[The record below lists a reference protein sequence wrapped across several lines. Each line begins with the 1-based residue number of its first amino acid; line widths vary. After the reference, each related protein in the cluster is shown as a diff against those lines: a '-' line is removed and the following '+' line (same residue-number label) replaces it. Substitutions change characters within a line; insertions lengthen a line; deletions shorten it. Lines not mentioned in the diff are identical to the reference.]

1 MMTSPEENKI
11 TLMLVDDH
19 LIVRDG
25 IKALLTGVE
34 RFEVIG
40 EADSASHF
48 FALLKSRVP
57 DVVLLDINLP
67 DISGIEITRRL
78 KTDYPETGVLILSM
92 YNTEDYIFNAIRAG
106 AKAYL
111 PKTTN
116 RKELEEAVN
125 AVYRGEEYFSHSIS
139 NIILRSFIR
148 QAKDEESGKDNRLTV
163 RETEILRLF
172 AEGLSNQEIADQLF
186 ISVRTVESHKNHIM
200 QKLELKSTVDLVK
213 FAIRNNIIEI

>member
-1 MMTSPEENKI
+1 
-11 TLMLVDDH
+11 MLVDDH

-34 RFEVIG
+34 EFEVIG

-67 DISGIEITRRL
+67 DISGIEITKRL

-148 QAKDEESGKDNRLTV
+148 QAKDVESGKDNHLTV

-172 AEGLSNQEIADQLF
+172 AGGLSNQEIADQLF